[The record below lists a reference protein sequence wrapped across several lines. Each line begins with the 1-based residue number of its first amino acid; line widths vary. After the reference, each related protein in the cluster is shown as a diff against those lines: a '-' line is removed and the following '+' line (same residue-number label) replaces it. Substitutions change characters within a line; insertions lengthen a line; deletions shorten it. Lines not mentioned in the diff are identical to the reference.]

1 MNKFNDEISHWNEYN
16 YVVVNDN
23 LEECFSKIL
32 KIMISEKRGISQE
45 SNLNEIDKKVK
56 ELIK

>member
-1 MNKFNDEISHWNEYN
+1 
-16 YVVVNDN
+16 